1 VSELTFPLH
10 RTSDKPG
17 RQASRGFTLLE
28 ILVVMV
34 LIAIVVSLAS
44 VRFQRDD
51 RQVLRD
57 EALRL
62 ASLLTHAR
70 DEAITTGVALGWS
83 ADQSGYRFSRRG
95 ANREWGELASDDILR
110 PRLLPAPIQLIGI
123 DVADQGVFARS
134 KATARP
140 TATPDVV
147 FMPSAANRPFRL
159 VLELNGTRMQVRVDQ
174 SDEIIVEDARS

>member
-1 VSELTFPLH
+1 MPESAIPSARSL
-10 RTSDKPG
+10 G
-17 RQASRGFTLLE
+17 RAHATRGFTLLE

-51 RQVLRD
+51 RQILRD

-62 ASLLTHAR
+62 AALLMHAR
-70 DEAITTGVALGWS
+70 DEAITTGVALGWR

-95 ANREWGELASDDILR
+95 ASREWEDLASDDILR
-110 PRLLPAPIQLIGI
+110 PRALPPPIQLVGI
-123 DVADQGVFARS
+123 EVADPGASARS
-134 KATARP
+134 KATAGPERNP
-140 TATPDVV
+140 VV
-147 FMPSAANRPFRL
+147 IFLPSAANRPFRL

-174 SDEIIVEDARS
+174 SDEIVVEDARS